1 MNALAIQLLSQ
12 VQLFRSNSLRV
23 VELVIDLVSHLSG
36 HTSRNSMVDEICDT
50 IDDFCER
57 SAAVIDQREDSTK
70 ASKNLDT
77 VRNSDESV
85 IAGIRLKVILLHD
98 VDTRS

>member
-1 MNALAIQLLSQ
+1 
-12 VQLFRSNSLRV
+12 
-23 VELVIDLVSHLSG
+23 
-36 HTSRNSMVDEICDT
+36 MVDEICDT